1 MKPTTKGINIT
12 NCHMEKKI
20 LVISELFKFEVTT
33 LLGPHSFLVIRPFS
47 LACPWYKEQRS
58 LDYREV
64 KDRND
69 QTSKAIQNKLLMV

>member
-1 MKPTTKGINIT
+1 MKPTTKGTNIT
-12 NCHMEKKI
+12 NCHIEKKI
-20 LVISELFKFEVTT
+20 LVISELFKFEVT
-33 LLGPHSFLVIRPFS
+33 IRI
-47 LACPWYKEQRS
+47 KEQRS